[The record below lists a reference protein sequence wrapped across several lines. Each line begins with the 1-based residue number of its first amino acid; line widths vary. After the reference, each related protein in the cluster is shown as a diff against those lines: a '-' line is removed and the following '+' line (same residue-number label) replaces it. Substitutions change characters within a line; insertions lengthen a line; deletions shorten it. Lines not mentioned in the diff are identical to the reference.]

1 MLLERRIVLSR
12 FLKLSTPVLLTAP
25 VAKCGESETRTWWHS
40 TTHGQR
46 TYRGWWSCGTMQNPC
61 LLDVGPSFL
70 DILGRRMAHVV
81 KFQLLLVSFLSPS
94 FFSAYPNPLRLE
106 SPTATHKPKGTLTCF
121 FIQLYIKPGKGGS
134 LQINVY
140 IFIFFLTPQRKL
152 KLLLGNYAG
161 VCVSCVLVC
170 AQLPVLSD
178 ACLMFYAMLF

>member
-1 MLLERRIVLSR
+1 MPLEPDFDQLDCISASSCIVCRAVFRGERGAIGCSRLALGRSGELLKCQIFWSAIFMLLERRIVLSR

-46 TYRGWWSCGTMQNPC
+46 TYRGWLSCGTMQNPC

-106 SPTATHKPKGTLTCF
+106 SPTATHKPTETLTCF
-121 FIQLYIKPGKGGS
+121 FIQL
-134 LQINVY
+134 
-140 IFIFFLTPQRKL
+140 
-152 KLLLGNYAG
+152 
-161 VCVSCVLVC
+161 
-170 AQLPVLSD
+170 
-178 ACLMFYAMLF
+178 